1 SARARRWL
9 APEWSALADRAAA
22 LPFAAGA
29 GETHCAALQLEAG
42 DWQAAQ
48 AAVATIESWRRI
60 PQPLAWMAQARWRG
74 GNPDSAWPLL
84 VELAWIAPARFAAL
98 APRLDDAALA
108 RLLRAFESDEAVFD
122 DAGSW
127 AWFPAWAL
135 AEQPLLA
142 GPMAGAEPARQDEPE
157 RGWQLVNALL
167 RVERRAEHA
176 ERVRLRAELQRLHE
190 GLYAT
195 YMKPRR

>member
-1 SARARRWL
+1 AEWAALAARAGRLGYDAAR
-9 APEWSALADRAAA
+9 PETHGAA
-22 LPFAAGA
+22 LW
-29 GETHCAALQLEAG
+29 LEAG
-42 DWQAAQ
+42 AWREAQ
-48 AAVATIESWRRI
+48 AAAEGIESWRRI
-60 PQPLAWMAQARWRG
+60 PQPLAWTVQARWRG

-98 APRLDDAALA
+98 APTLGGAGLA
-108 RLLRAFESDEAVFD
+108 KLLRGFEAEDALCNGEA
-122 DAGSW
+122 SW

-135 AEQPLLA
+135 AQDPLLA
-142 GPMAGAEPARQDEPE
+142 GPMAGAEAVRHSEPE